1 MVQRAAMTDDLE
13 ADRQELE
20 RALATARR
28 AAEQPRDPLTK
39 ERLVRELEA
48 QLADPDLRKQLSSR
62 KHKSI
67 A

>member
-28 AAEQPRDPLTK
+28 VAEQPRDPLTK

-48 QLADPDLRKQLSSR
+48 QLGRPRPQKTIEFQET
-62 KHKSI
+62 
-67 A
+67 

>member
-28 AAEQPRDPLTK
+28 VAEQPRDPLNQVTK

-48 QLADPDLRKQLSSR
+48 QLGRPRPQKTIEFQET
-62 KHKSI
+62 
-67 A
+67 